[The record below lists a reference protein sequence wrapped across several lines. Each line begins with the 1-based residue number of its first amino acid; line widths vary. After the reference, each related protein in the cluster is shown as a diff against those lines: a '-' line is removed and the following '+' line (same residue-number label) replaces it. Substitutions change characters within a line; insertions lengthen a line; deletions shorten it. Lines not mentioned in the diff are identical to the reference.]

1 MSLIEDQSFPKVE
14 HLKSRKQIDELFK
27 GGKSFFVHP
36 VKVFWNISK
45 LNNATNIPVTIGVSA
60 SKRNFKK
67 AVDRN
72 RVKRLLRE
80 SYRLN
85 KQDLFQACEAK
96 QNQLQAFFIYVDKSQ
111 PSFENIQSKVKLC
124 LKRLQKIV
132 EDAA

>member
-1 MSLIEDQSFPKVE
+1 MSSIRDQTFPKLE
-14 HLKSRKQIDELFK
+14 HLKSRKQIDELF
-27 GGKSFFVHP
+27 GSGKSFFVHP
-36 VKVFWNISK
+36 VKVYWRLSK
-45 LNNATNIPVTIGVSA
+45 PGNEKPAMVTVGVSA

-85 KQDLFQACEAK
+85 KQDLLQSCEVK
-96 QNQLQAFFIYVDKSQ
+96 HHDLQAFFIYVDKSQ
-111 PSFENIQSKVKLC
+111 PTFDNLQRQMHTC

-132 EDAA
+132 EEA